1 MNTHITD
8 ETIKKRK
15 EVICHKIFR
24 VIVTSRNNI
33 RTVGDRPLGMGGPGL
48 L

>member
-1 MNTHITD
+1 MNIHITD
-8 ETIKKRK
+8 ETIKKRN

-24 VIVTSRNNI
+24 VIFTASNNV
-33 RTVGDRPLGMGGPGL
+33 RTHGGALEVGGPGL

>member
-24 VIVTSRNNI
+24 VIFTSRNNV
-33 RTVGDRPLGMGGPGL
+33 RTCGGSLGVGGPGL